1 MPLIHNFQL
10 LRQVEIA
17 ELNTRARLFRH
28 LGTGAELLSLE
39 NDDENKVF
47 GLTLR
52 TPPSDSTGLPHIM
65 EHSVLCGSRKYPLK
79 DPFAELYK
87 SSLQTFLNAFT
98 YPDKT
103 VYPFASQNLKDF
115 YNLLDVYIDAVFHP
129 LIHPRTLQQQGWH
142 YELERAED
150 PLIYKGVVFNEMKGA
165 YSSPENI
172 INRYSQQT
180 LFPDTTYGLDSGGD
194 PREIPDLTY
203 AQFREFH
210 QRYYHPSN
218 ARIYF
223 YGDGDPDERL
233 RRMDGY
239 LSEFDALEIDS
250 SINLQ
255 PALDQPQRV
264 TIPYDASDDGRKPM
278 ATMNW
283 LLGEVVDPVDTIS
296 LQILAHILVGTPAS
310 PLRKAL
316 IDSALGED
324 LVGVGLEDELRQ
336 LFFSTGLK
344 GLNIE
349 DVDQMEALIEGTLL
363 ELVSDGIEAEMVAA
377 AINTIEFRRR
387 ENSAGAFPRG
397 LLLMLRSLTSWLYGR
412 DPIAPLAF
420 AAPLAEIKE
429 NLSRQ
434 SDYFEGLIQ
443 NYFIGNP
450 HRTTVILEPDAELR
464 QQQEQAEAKRLA
476 EARALMSEAD
486 LLELVESTRALK
498 IRQDTPDPPEAL
510 AVMPRLSPS
519 DLDKE
524 IKRIPSEE
532 FVVGET
538 KTFHHDLFTNGIVY
552 LDLGF
557 DLHALPQE
565 YIPYAKIF
573 GRLLVELG
581 TEVEDFVALSQRI
594 GISTGGIRPTTF
606 TSPVRGSEQS
616 VAWLMLRGK
625 AMLPQTDKLLGI
637 LQDILLTVRLDNPE
651 RFKQIVLESKA
662 EQETSLV
669 PRGHQVVNTRLRA
682 SFNEAGW
689 IAEQIAGVEQLFFLR
704 RLLEQIDEDWPTV
717 LGHLQD
723 VHRYLVNRK
732 AMVCNITVDGDNWLE
747 IRPRLDRFLNNLPL
761 QVLQKQTW
769 SPALVGQN
777 EGLTIPAQ
785 VNYVGVG
792 ADLYQ
797 LGYELAGSV
806 LAITKHLQMGWLWE
820 QVRVKGGAYGVLCP
834 FSLRSGVITF
844 MSYRDPNLLATLDVF
859 DRVGAYVS
867 QHIMSEEELTRSII
881 GAIGEMDTYQLPDLK
896 GYTSLQRHLVGD
908 TDEYRQRLR
917 DQLLSTTEADF
928 HAFGQVLT
936 NMKNVGRVVVL
947 GSQQAIVDGN
957 TEGQLSM
964 EIRKIA

>member
-349 DVDQMEALIEGTLL
+349 DG
-363 ELVSDGIEAEMVAA
+363 G
-377 AINTIEFRRR
+377 
-387 ENSAGAFPRG
+387 
-397 LLLMLRSLTSWLYGR
+397 
-412 DPIAPLAF
+412 
-420 AAPLAEIKE
+420 
-429 NLSRQ
+429 
-434 SDYFEGLIQ
+434 
-443 NYFIGNP
+443 
-450 HRTTVILEPDAELR
+450 
-464 QQQEQAEAKRLA
+464 
-476 EARALMSEAD
+476 
-486 LLELVESTRALK
+486 K
-498 IRQDTPDPPEAL
+498 IAL
-510 AVMPRLSPS
+510 APS
-519 DLDKE
+519 
-524 IKRIPSEE
+524 RAACCSCC
-532 FVVGET
+532 
-538 KTFHHDLFTNGIVY
+538 
-552 LDLGF
+552 
-557 DLHALPQE
+557 
-565 YIPYAKIF
+565 
-573 GRLLVELG
+573 
-581 TEVEDFVALSQRI
+581 
-594 GISTGGIRPTTF
+594 
-606 TSPVRGSEQS
+606 VR
-616 VAWLMLRGK
+616 
-625 AMLPQTDKLLGI
+625 
-637 LQDILLTVRLDNPE
+637 
-651 RFKQIVLESKA
+651 
-662 EQETSLV
+662 
-669 PRGHQVVNTRLRA
+669 
-682 SFNEAGW
+682 
-689 IAEQIAGVEQLFFLR
+689 
-704 RLLEQIDEDWPTV
+704 
-717 LGHLQD
+717 
-723 VHRYLVNRK
+723 
-732 AMVCNITVDGDNWLE
+732 
-747 IRPRLDRFLNNLPL
+747 
-761 QVLQKQTW
+761 
-769 SPALVGQN
+769 
-777 EGLTIPAQ
+777 
-785 VNYVGVG
+785 
-792 ADLYQ
+792 
-797 LGYELAGSV
+797 
-806 LAITKHLQMGWLWE
+806 
-820 QVRVKGGAYGVLCP
+820 
-834 FSLRSGVITF
+834 
-844 MSYRDPNLLATLDVF
+844 
-859 DRVGAYVS
+859 
-867 QHIMSEEELTRSII
+867 
-881 GAIGEMDTYQLPDLK
+881 
-896 GYTSLQRHLVGD
+896 
-908 TDEYRQRLR
+908 
-917 DQLLSTTEADF
+917 
-928 HAFGQVLT
+928 
-936 NMKNVGRVVVL
+936 
-947 GSQQAIVDGN
+947 
-957 TEGQLSM
+957 
-964 EIRKIA
+964 